1 MSLSSASP
9 SIPLP
14 VGGSSGHNVPSNPT
28 GNGAHSHQYA
38 RDILS
43 SPDAADTCPVCLEPL
58 SFSFRLPGEK
68 PHVVPECGHS
78 LHEACFVAVYAPSGT
93 RNSAQ
98 VPRKTNLGVCGV
110 CRKPMKVG
118 EGDAMHG
125 GGSSGKSNKLAALTG
140 MVDRSATTFPG
151 RTSSSTPTGSAS
163 SRIVLTGNTATSV
176 GLGNNNNNTL
186 TSYDPNEDDPLDLFP
201 SHGGNGSIRSGSSG
215 HGSHSHVSP
224 FVVAPS
230 ITVKPEFST
239 LTRSTT
245 EPTQP
250 LTCIVTIELP
260 SRRGHSHLPGTVMDD
275 YLQLS
280 NQPHLQGHASDRSDT
295 TIRHTAHAA
304 AHGGHRTSTSSTS
317 TNSTSPPPPTQYAY
331 NATPAPGNTS
341 SNPFATITEDLRNR
355 IIDWKGHPLSG
366 LGPLQMYDLLSVRRD
381 ALVREFYV
389 YLFREAIICVV
400 EERKRSIANRILGSG
415 AGNLGDHAYS
425 ASAPAG
431 PGKGVLRLKG
441 RIYVRHIKQVTETSV
456 KSELSL
462 TIDMEDERLESFILI
477 FKDRA
482 TLEAWRSRIVELFG
496 AFKGRDPIGNGNGT
510 GGRTIN
516 NPVGNGIGD
525 FGNGYPPQRVGTV
538 SSIST
543 SDTASTSA
551 SASQNDSLL
560 AQGSRSTLASST
572 SHSQSQSHTTY
583 TQRNA
588 NSTGLKH
595 SPSSVS
601 AAHSAGSG
609 ASGSG
614 SGGSIASGGEDYNTQ
629 TNNALAGHMANMNI
643 NMSYSYPSSN
653 FVAPHV
659 SNGPSNSLP
668 PVPHTGFDLILVLSL
683 PPPNSSPSTAALKH
697 RVLKTSLD
705 FVIAS
710 LGGRDRLSIVTFE
723 AGMGGRVRRTPFLC
737 PGRPQGVVRLKKFVE
752 GIGASLSMSSPT
764 SPDSGISPSSTNEDE
779 FLIRTPRDEKTDVV
793 TAVNHAL
800 DIVLQRKARNPISG
814 MMLVS
819 DSADSTRRAQ
829 MDLVLAR
836 AEAANVPIHSF
847 GYGRSHDPASLWL
860 MSNHTSGTYTF
871 IKDWYDLRDC
881 LAGCLGGMMS
891 IALTNMKLH
900 MRVVDGRRFR
910 VRKVSGGPA
919 CIVSS
924 DGTDVDVDVGELRF
938 GERKEMLVEVELD
951 NAAGIGGG
959 SSMGLYDRNESASPP
974 PPGSSSRPRN
984 ATEQFVANMGLDLSD
999 SSFSGAG
1006 GNGAMSGSGM
1016 GVLGGMDGTASL
1028 AEGMMEGMI
1037 DELPVFEIDGS
1048 FYDPAVAKQVS
1059 RLAHP
1064 VLLTVTVLPP
1074 GSPSSAYG
1082 SNGGKNGANGPVD
1095 PVIVRR
1101 RMELLASDMITRA
1114 LVLVSRKNVPQ
1125 AQRILNETKRILH
1138 TVLQNITQTLPP
1150 PNPHSQS
1157 QAQPHRNRKE
1167 ALTFSAVRT
1176 LQSILADIS
1185 LLSEALS
1192 ENVDLFAH
1200 DQRNFG
1206 AQQAMIL
1213 RDQKSWTGRS
1223 ATERVFWTAEVA
1235 SEMVVRSRDW
1245 IGRE

>member
-1 MSLSSASP
+1 MS
-9 SIPLP
+9 
-14 VGGSSGHNVPSNPT
+14 SNPT
-28 GNGAHSHQYA
+28 SNGSHSTHH

-43 SPDAADTCPVCLEPL
+43 PSDTADTCPVCLEPL

-68 PHVVPECGHS
+68 PHIVPECGHA

-93 RNSAQ
+93 RSTAQ
-98 VPRKTNLGVCGV
+98 IPRKTNLGVCGV

-118 EGDAMHG
+118 EGDAIHG

-140 MVDRSATTFPG
+140 MGDKSTSIFPG
-151 RTSSSTPTGSAS
+151 RSSTATPTGSS
-163 SRIVLTGNTATSV
+163 SRIGPSSGPGSTMPGGNTPAPF
-176 GLGNNNNNTL
+176 
-186 TSYDPNEDDPLDLFP
+186 DPNEDDPLDPISP
-201 SHGGNGSIRSGSSG
+201 SGNASVRSGSSG
-215 HGSHSHVSP
+215 HNSHAYPHGSP

-245 EPTQP
+245 ESTQP

-260 SRRGHSHLPGTVMDD
+260 NRRVHPHHSQMQMQMGLQGTVMEE
-275 YLQLS
+275 YLPQS
-280 NQPHLQGHASDRSDT
+280 ANAQRPHTRQGQGHVSDRSDT
-295 TIRHTAHAA
+295 TIRHNVHDTGHGAHRA
-304 AHGGHRTSTSSTS
+304 STSS
-317 TNSTSPPPPTQYAY
+317 NSTDSTSPPTQYAY
-331 NATPAPGNTS
+331 NATPAPS
-341 SNPFATITEDLRNR
+341 HIADPFASITEDLRNR

-381 ALVREFYV
+381 SLVREFYV

-400 EERKRSIANRILGSG
+400 EERKRSIATRLLGANG
-415 AGNLGDHAYS
+415 LAGDHAPTS
-425 ASAPAG
+425 STAPG
-431 PGKGVLRLKG
+431 GGKGVLRLKG

-456 KSELSL
+456 TGELSL

-477 FKDRA
+477 FKERGS
-482 TLEAWRSRIVELFG
+482 LEAWRSRIVELVS
-496 AFKGRDPIGNGNGT
+496 AFRGRESAVNNASNGRIGNNGFSDLT
-510 GGRTIN
+510 G
-516 NPVGNGIGD
+516 
-525 FGNGYPPQRVGTV
+525 GYPPQRVGTI
-538 SSIST
+538 SSLVTSEST
-543 SDTASTSA
+543 TT

-560 AQGSRSTLASST
+560 AQGSSRSTLSSST
-572 SHSQSQSHTTY
+572 SPSQGHATY
-583 TQRNA
+583 TPSNNNINQGNA
-588 NSTGLKH
+588 TQLKH

-601 AAHSAGSG
+601 AAGSG

-614 SGGSIASGGEDYNTQ
+614 SGGSVASGGDEYA
-629 TNNALAGHMANMNI
+629 NNVLAGHMANL
-643 NMSYSYPSSN
+643 NMSYNYPPPSN
-653 FVAPHV
+653 FITPHV

-668 PVPHTGFDLILVLSL
+668 PIPHTPFDLILVLSL
-683 PPPNSSPSTAALKH
+683 PPPNASPSTAALKH
-697 RVLKTSLD
+697 RVIKTSLD
-705 FVIAS
+705 FIIAS
-710 LGGRDRLSIVTFE
+710 LGGKDRLSIVTFE

-737 PGRPQGVVRLKKFVE
+737 PGRPQGLVRLKRFVE
-752 GIGASLSMSSPT
+752 GIGAPPPNSPYSESNT
-764 SPDSGISPSSTNEDE
+764 MSPSSASNEDE

-800 DIVLQRKARNPISG
+800 DIVLQRKTRNHSSG
-814 MMLVS
+814 MLLVS

-924 DGTDVDVDVGELRF
+924 DGADVDVDVGELRF
-938 GERKEMLVEVELD
+938 GERKEMLVEVELE
-951 NAAGIGGG
+951 NGFQTGGNNGGNGGG
-959 SSMGLYDRNESASPP
+959 GGGGGGNGGRNGLYDRNDSISPP
-974 PPGSSSRPRN
+974 PASGAGGSSRPRN
-984 ATEQFVANMGLDLSD
+984 ATEQFVANMGLDLTD
-999 SSFSGAG
+999 TTFSGGHG
-1006 GNGAMSGSGM
+1006 GNGGLSGSGM
-1016 GVLGGMDGTASL
+1016 LGGMDGAASL
-1028 AEGMMEGMI
+1028 AEGLMEGMI
-1037 DELPVFEIDGS
+1037 DEVPVFEVDGS
-1048 FYDPAVAKQVS
+1048 FYDPAAGKQVS

-1064 VLLTVTVLPP
+1064 VLLTVTLLPP
-1074 GSPSSAYG
+1074 GPGSSLS
-1082 SNGGKNGANGPVD
+1082 SNGKNGPNSNAPID

-1138 TVLQNITQTLPP
+1138 TVLQNITQSLLP
-1150 PNPHSQS
+1150 PNPHAS
-1157 QAQPHRNRKE
+1157 AQGQTHRNRKE
-1167 ALTFSAVRT
+1167 ALTLSAVRT

-1185 LLSEALS
+1185 LLSEALL
-1192 ENVDLFAH
+1192 ENVELFAH

-1235 SEMVVRSRDW
+1235 SEMVERSRDW